1 MWINSKLI
9 FHALGNFVFQW
20 EIWRTLVNRIHLN
33 LLNRS
38 RFTLINLVELTVVL
52 LRVLPYSEF
61 RCESWHLRFFHC
73 FVFFSQKILQ
83 QSILWVMIAQTVM
96 TNHKNPKVRELKPSL
111 AELHLERLN
120 VLSDFLTQ
128 DTNGSLCLRL

>member
-61 RCESWHLRFFHC
+61 CCESWHLRFFHC